1 MQVCNSSSAVVV
13 KSYSHLNFIDKH
25 LNIVSLAKAHGVMHN
40 VLSYYAILDAV
51 IRSKGSVQLAEEVF
65 SELIRNGVS
74 PNVYTYIYGHCLRV
88 LTLIWALINAMGRAI
103 RI

>member
-1 MQVCNSSSAVVV
+1 M
-13 KSYSHLNFIDKH
+13 KSYSHLNFIDKP

-74 PNVYTYIYGHCLRV
+74 PNVYTYNMGSCGAGNLEMV
-88 LTLIWALINAMGRAI
+88 LYFWDEMGVCRLWLLMI
-103 RI
+103 R